1 MTLRMRD
8 IVHAAFAL
16 PILLWGTLLHSST
29 ALASSPPAWMQAQ
42 VGIPTP
48 EHEADANA
56 VLLYSEAI
64 LTVQPNG
71 KLKHLDRKVYRILR
85 PDGRG
90 LGVVRVDVDSQ
101 MRLDTLRAWSIP
113 ATGKSYEVGERD
125 AIESSLSGVA
135 NGELVT
141 DVRTKLLR
149 IPAAVPNSLI
159 GYEIE
164 VEERPYLMTDEWVF
178 EDTVPVREA
187 HYTLQLPPGWS
198 FKSQWLNHEQQAPV
212 SSSPGQTHW
221 VVRDLKAIDV
231 EEQMPPWQG
240 IAARLVI
247 ALIPP
252 AGQVQGF
259 QNWSEMGAWYQGVVR
274 GRTDPSPEIKQK
286 TAELTAGVASQLGK
300 MKALASFVQNDVRYV
315 AIELGIGGLQPHPA
329 AEVFAHRFG
338 DCKDKATLLASM
350 FREIG
355 IESYYLIVNTT
366 RGSITATTPPTLGF
380 NHAILAVRLPAGLE
394 DPSLVAVASHDKV
407 GRILFFD
414 PTDPLT
420 PLGRL
425 RGGLQ
430 SNYGLLVLPDGGE
443 LLRTPQL
450 PAELNAISR
459 TAKLSLDEAGLLRGD
474 VRETWS
480 GDMAAL
486 QRATENASTQDTD
499 RIRPVESV
507 AASSF
512 STFQILKA
520 SVGNARLRDQPYEWI
535 YSVEASGYAKSAGN
549 LLLVRPRVL
558 GSKTSGLLETRKPRR
573 YPIEFDGPR
582 RDTDTFEIALPAG
595 YVVDELP
602 RPVDADYGFA
612 AYHSKTESLGHA
624 LRYTRT
630 FEIREVSVAVSK
642 AEQLRQFYRI
652 IEDDERN
659 SAVLRPAD
667 TH

>member
-1 MTLRMRD
+1 MTTRMRD
-8 IVHAAFAL
+8 ICQAAFAL
-16 PILLWGTLLHSST
+16 PALLLGMLLHSS
-29 ALASSPPAWMQAQ
+29 AAMASSPPAWMQAQ
-42 VGIPTP
+42 VGVPTP
-48 EHEADANA
+48 EHEEDANA
-56 VLLYSEAI
+56 VLLYSEAV

-90 LGVVRVDVDSQ
+90 LGVVRVDVDAQ

-159 GYEIE
+159 GYEVE
-164 VEERPYLMTDEWVF
+164 VEEWPYLMTDEWVF
-178 EDTVPVREA
+178 EDIVPVREA

-212 SSSPGQTHW
+212 SSSPGQSHW
-221 VVRDLKAIDV
+221 VVRDLKAINV
-231 EEQMPPWQG
+231 EEQMPPWRG

-252 AGQVQGF
+252 SGHLQGF
-259 QNWSEMGAWYQGVVR
+259 QNWSEMGAWYQGLVR

-286 TAELTAGVASQLGK
+286 TAELTAGAASQLDK
-300 MKALASFVQNDVRYV
+300 MKALAGFVQNDVRYV

-394 DPSLVAVASHDKV
+394 DPSLVAVASHDKI

-425 RGGLQ
+425 RGSLQ
-430 SNYGLLVLPDGGE
+430 ANYGLLVLPDGGE

-450 PAELNAISR
+450 PPELNAISR
-459 TAKLSLDEAGLLRGD
+459 SAKLSLDETGLLRGD

-486 QRATENASTQDTD
+486 QRATENANTQDTD

-582 RDTDTFEIALPAG
+582 RDTDTFEITLPAG

-612 AYHSKTESLGHA
+612 AYLSKTESLGHA

-667 TH
+667 AH